1 MRPSLRHLIAIP
13 AILAVTCAHASCAP
27 ALRPATVR
35 GGVEAGSYSSFG
47 IDLYKE
53 LLKEKP
59 GVNIFIS
66 PASVGFALAMTYN
79 GSAGE
84 TRTAMAS
91 TLGFPD
97 NSFEAVNVSDSTL
110 ISQMND
116 SIPGVK
122 LSVANSLWA
131 RQGLTFMKSFLER
144 NTRYY
149 GAEIE
154 TLDFS
159 SPGSP
164 AKINQWVARKTNDKI
179 TKIVDKIDGGRH
191 PLPHQRDLLQGNLDE
206 GVRQDSDSGGT
217 LPSHGRRDDL
227 ASPDEPIGHVR
238 LFQGGWLPGGAAPL
252 RRRTGSR
259 CTSSSPTRPR
269 ASSGF
274 TKGSRAAHGI
284 RGCGVSSPAKGRIV
298 LPRFRLEYQSS
309 LKQSLAALGM
319 GIAFDAGRA
328 NFTGMF
334 NAPGANAYVNDVV
347 HKTFV
352 DVNEEGTEAAAVT
365 SVEMRVT
372 SAMEPERPFEMIV
385 NRPFFFAIRDEK
397 TGLILFMGSIVNP
410 E

>member
-1 MRPSLRHLIAIP
+1 MSPSLRHLIAIP

-27 ALRPATVR
+27 ALHPATVR
-35 GGVEAGSYSSFG
+35 GGIEASSYSSFG

-79 GSAGE
+79 GSVGE

-97 NSFEAVNVSDSTL
+97 NSFEAVNVNDSTL
-110 ISQMND
+110 IRQMND
-116 SIPGVK
+116 SIAGVK

-131 RQGLTFMKSFLER
+131 RQGLAFMKSFLER
-144 NTRYY
+144 NARYY

-179 TKIVDKIDGGRH
+179 TKIVDSIDGDAILFLINAIYFKGTWTKEFDKTLTQEEPFHLVNGATISRPLMSQSGTYAYFRGDGFQAARLPYGDGRIAMYVF
-191 PLPHQRDLLQGNLDE
+191 L
-206 GVRQDSDSGGT
+206 
-217 LPSHGRRDDL
+217 
-227 ASPDEPIGHVR
+227 PDE
-238 LFQGGWLPGGAAPL
+238 
-252 RRRTGSR
+252 
-259 CTSSSPTRPR
+259 TSSLERFHERLSSNTWDTWMRSF
-269 ASSGF
+269 AS
-274 TKGSRAAHGI
+274 R
-284 RGCGVSSPAKGRIV
+284 RGRIV
-298 LPRFRLEYQSS
+298 LPRFRLDYQSS
-309 LKQSLAALGM
+309 LRQSLAALGM
-319 GIAFDAGRA
+319 GIAFDEGRA

-334 NAPGANAYVNDVV
+334 KAPGANAYVNDVV

-365 SVEMRVT
+365 SVEMRAT

-385 NRPFFFAIRDEK
+385 NRPFFFVIIDEK
-397 TGLILFMGSIVNP
+397 TGLLLFMGSIVNP

>member
-1 MRPSLRHLIAIP
+1 MMSSLRHVIAIP
-13 AILAVTCAHASCAP
+13 AILAVMCSHASCAP
-27 ALRPATVR
+27 ALRPATVHGDIET
-35 GGVEAGSYSSFG
+35 GGYSAFG

-66 PASVGFALAMTYN
+66 PVSVGFALAMTYN

-97 NSFEAVNVSDSTL
+97 NSFEAVNVTDSTL
-110 ISQMND
+110 ISRMND

-131 RQGLTFMKSFLER
+131 KQGLTFMKSFLGR

-154 TLDFS
+154 MLDFS
-159 SPGSP
+159 NPGSP
-164 AKINQWVARKTNDKI
+164 ARINQWVARKTNDKI
-179 TKIVDKIDGGRH
+179 TKIVDKIDESAILFLINAIYFKGTWTKEFDRKETRDEPFHPAKGAQKAHPMMRQSGTYAYFKGDEFQAVRLPYGDGRIAMYVF
-191 PLPHQRDLLQGNLDE
+191 L
-206 GVRQDSDSGGT
+206 
-217 LPSHGRRDDL
+217 
-227 ASPDEPIGHVR
+227 PDE
-238 LFQGGWLPGGAAPL
+238 
-252 RRRTGSR
+252 
-259 CTSSSPTRPR
+259 
-269 ASSGF
+269 ASSLELF
-274 TKGSRAAHGI
+274 HERLSNSTWDTWMRSFASR
-284 RGCGVSSPAKGRIV
+284 KGRIV
-298 LPRFRLEYQSS
+298 LPRFRLEYEAS
-309 LKQSLAALGM
+309 LKQSLSALGM
-319 GIAFDAGRA
+319 AVAFDGGRA

-334 NAPGANAYVNDVV
+334 MAPGVNAYINDVM

-365 SVEMRVT
+365 SVEMRLT
-372 SAMEPERPFEMIV
+372 TAMEPERPFEMIV
-385 NRPFFFAIRDEK
+385 DRPFFFAIRDEK
-397 TGLILFMGSIVNP
+397 TGLVLFMGSIVNP